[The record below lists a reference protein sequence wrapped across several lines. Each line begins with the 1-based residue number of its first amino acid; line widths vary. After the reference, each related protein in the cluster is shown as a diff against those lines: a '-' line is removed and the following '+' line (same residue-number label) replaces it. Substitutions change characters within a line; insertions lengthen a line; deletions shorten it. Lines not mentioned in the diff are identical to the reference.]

1 MYEDQTY
8 ENILDRSLA
17 RVASDVDK
25 REGSVIMNAIAPVSA
40 EHADV
45 YIQLGNIVNN
55 GYADTAVREFL
66 ILRCKERGIIP
77 YEATKATLKGK
88 FNMEIPIGSRFNL
101 NELNYV
107 ATAFIESADGYFY
120 YQMECETEG
129 TNGNKFFGEVSSI
142 EYIDKDL
149 TGELTEL
156 LIPAEDEEDTEAL
169 RTRYLNSF
177 DSNPFGGN
185 KQDYV
190 EKTDALD
197 GVGGTV
203 VIPVWNGGGTVKLI
217 IINSDFGVASS
228 TLVKAVQEAIDPDP
242 QGTGSGIA
250 PIGHTVTV
258 VSAVGKT
265 VSIKSRIS
273 FIQNF
278 YPDDAIKKASGESEL
293 VDKVKADE
301 VSAGFVVNSLTD
313 YDYYVYNQ
321 SMTDDNQGVFTQVMT
336 VLNQIVYCQKNGID
350 YASLTQAFNPH
361 IDCHENILGKDMGSN
376 YWYCYG
382 LVMIIFMII
391 IMYGSMVAT
400 SVTQEKS
407 NRTMEVLVTSVDTN
421 LLFFAKVL
429 AGAVAALIQSAVML
443 GTVLISYKINQD
455 KWGGMLNMIL
465 DIPTNVL
472 VVFALFGIGGFLF
485 YTFIYGAMGALV
497 SKTEDINK
505 SAGGV
510 QMVIMIVYFITL
522 ASLTNVDGIMIKVT
536 SFLPVSSYSAMFARV
551 AMGSVN
557 TWEIVVSFIILVASI
572 VVVGII
578 GAKIYRMGTLRYGNP
593 IKLSNAFKS
602 IKEN

>member
-1 MYEDQTY
+1 MKKFGVIFQHELMNYIKNKSYVITTV
-8 ENILDRSLA
+8 IIAL
-17 RVASDVDK
+17 VAGIIMFVPNFIDI
-25 REGSVIMNAIAPVSA
+25 GSV
-40 EHADV
+40 
-45 YIQLGNIVNN
+45 
-55 GYADTAVREFL
+55 
-66 ILRCKERGIIP
+66 
-77 YEATKATLKGK
+77 
-88 FNMEIPIGSRFNL
+88 
-101 NELNYV
+101 
-107 ATAFIESADGYFY
+107 
-120 YQMECETEG
+120 
-129 TNGNKFFGEVSSI
+129 
-142 EYIDKDL
+142 
-149 TGELTEL
+149 TGENKNDVS
-156 LIPAEDEEDTEAL
+156 DE
-169 RTRYLNSF
+169 NSGA
-177 DSNPFGGN
+177 DSDSTILVYDKSGM
-185 KQDYV
+185 V
-190 EKTDALD
+190 TD
-197 GVGGTV
+197 
-203 VIPVWNGGGTVKLI
+203 
-217 IINSDFGVASS
+217 
-228 TLVKAVQEAIDPDP
+228 
-242 QGTGSGIA
+242 
-250 PIGHTVTV
+250 
-258 VSAVGKT
+258 
-265 VSIKSRIS
+265 IS

-278 YPDDAIKKASGESEL
+278 YHDDAIKKASGENEL

-321 SMTDDNQGVFTQVMT
+321 SMTDDNQVVFTQVMT

-455 KWGGMLNMIL
+455 KWGGMLNMVL
-465 DIPTNVL
+465 DIPANVL

-522 ASLTNVDGIMIKVT
+522 ASLTDVDGIMIKVT

>member
-1 MYEDQTY
+1 MKKFGVIFQYELMNYIKNKSYVITTV
-8 ENILDRSLA
+8 IIAL
-17 RVASDVDK
+17 VAGIIMFVPNFIDI
-25 REGSVIMNAIAPVSA
+25 GSV
-40 EHADV
+40 
-45 YIQLGNIVNN
+45 
-55 GYADTAVREFL
+55 
-66 ILRCKERGIIP
+66 
-77 YEATKATLKGK
+77 
-88 FNMEIPIGSRFNL
+88 
-101 NELNYV
+101 
-107 ATAFIESADGYFY
+107 
-120 YQMECETEG
+120 
-129 TNGNKFFGEVSSI
+129 
-142 EYIDKDL
+142 
-149 TGELTEL
+149 TGENKNDVS
-156 LIPAEDEEDTEAL
+156 DE
-169 RTRYLNSF
+169 NSGA
-177 DSNPFGGN
+177 DSDSTILVYDKSGM
-185 KQDYV
+185 V
-190 EKTDALD
+190 TD
-197 GVGGTV
+197 
-203 VIPVWNGGGTVKLI
+203 
-217 IINSDFGVASS
+217 
-228 TLVKAVQEAIDPDP
+228 
-242 QGTGSGIA
+242 
-250 PIGHTVTV
+250 
-258 VSAVGKT
+258 
-265 VSIKSRIS
+265 IS

-278 YPDDAIKKASGESEL
+278 YPDDAIKKASGENEL

-321 SMTDDNQGVFTQVMT
+321 SMTDDNQLVFTQVMT
-336 VLNQIVYCQKNGID
+336 VLNQMVYCQKNGID
-350 YASLTQAFNPH
+350 YASLTQAFNPQ

-465 DIPTNVL
+465 DIPADVL

-522 ASLTNVDGIMIKVT
+522 ASLTDVDGIMIKVT

>member
-1 MYEDQTY
+1 MKKFGVIFQYELMNYIKNKSYVITTV
-8 ENILDRSLA
+8 IIAL
-17 RVASDVDK
+17 VAGIIMFVPNFIDI
-25 REGSVIMNAIAPVSA
+25 GSV
-40 EHADV
+40 
-45 YIQLGNIVNN
+45 
-55 GYADTAVREFL
+55 
-66 ILRCKERGIIP
+66 
-77 YEATKATLKGK
+77 
-88 FNMEIPIGSRFNL
+88 
-101 NELNYV
+101 
-107 ATAFIESADGYFY
+107 
-120 YQMECETEG
+120 
-129 TNGNKFFGEVSSI
+129 
-142 EYIDKDL
+142 
-149 TGELTEL
+149 TGENKNDVS
-156 LIPAEDEEDTEAL
+156 DE
-169 RTRYLNSF
+169 NSGA
-177 DSNPFGGN
+177 DSDSTILVYDKSGM
-185 KQDYV
+185 V
-190 EKTDALD
+190 TD
-197 GVGGTV
+197 
-203 VIPVWNGGGTVKLI
+203 
-217 IINSDFGVASS
+217 
-228 TLVKAVQEAIDPDP
+228 
-242 QGTGSGIA
+242 
-250 PIGHTVTV
+250 
-258 VSAVGKT
+258 
-265 VSIKSRIS
+265 IS

-278 YPDDAIKKASGESEL
+278 YHDDAIKKASGENEL

-313 YDYYVYNQ
+313 CDYYVYNQ
-321 SMTDDNQGVFTQVMT
+321 SMTDDNQVVFTQVMT
-336 VLNQIVYCQKNGID
+336 VLNQMVYCQKNGID
-350 YASLTQAFNPH
+350 YASLTQAFNPQ

-455 KWGGMLNMIL
+455 KWGGMLNMVL
-465 DIPTNVL
+465 DIPANVL

-522 ASLTNVDGIMIKVT
+522 ASLTDVDGIMIKVT

>member
-1 MYEDQTY
+1 MKKFGVIFQYELMNYIKNKSYVITTV
-8 ENILDRSLA
+8 IIAL
-17 RVASDVDK
+17 VAGIIMFVPNFIDI
-25 REGSVIMNAIAPVSA
+25 GSV
-40 EHADV
+40 
-45 YIQLGNIVNN
+45 
-55 GYADTAVREFL
+55 
-66 ILRCKERGIIP
+66 
-77 YEATKATLKGK
+77 
-88 FNMEIPIGSRFNL
+88 
-101 NELNYV
+101 
-107 ATAFIESADGYFY
+107 
-120 YQMECETEG
+120 
-129 TNGNKFFGEVSSI
+129 
-142 EYIDKDL
+142 
-149 TGELTEL
+149 TGENKNDVS
-156 LIPAEDEEDTEAL
+156 DE
-169 RTRYLNSF
+169 NSGA
-177 DSNPFGGN
+177 DSDSTILVYDKSGM
-185 KQDYV
+185 V
-190 EKTDALD
+190 TD
-197 GVGGTV
+197 
-203 VIPVWNGGGTVKLI
+203 
-217 IINSDFGVASS
+217 
-228 TLVKAVQEAIDPDP
+228 
-242 QGTGSGIA
+242 
-250 PIGHTVTV
+250 
-258 VSAVGKT
+258 
-265 VSIKSRIS
+265 IS

-278 YPDDAIKKASGESEL
+278 YSDDAIKKASGENEL

-321 SMTDDNQGVFTQVMT
+321 SMTDDNQVVFTQVMT
-336 VLNQIVYCQKNGID
+336 VLNQMVYCQKNGID
-350 YASLTQAFNPH
+350 YASLTQAFNPQ

-455 KWGGMLNMIL
+455 KWGGMLNMVL
-465 DIPTNVL
+465 DIPANVL

-522 ASLTNVDGIMIKVT
+522 ASLTDVDGIMIKVT

>member
-1 MYEDQTY
+1 MKKFGVIFQYELMNYIKNKSYVITTV
-8 ENILDRSLA
+8 IIAL
-17 RVASDVDK
+17 VAGIIMFVPNFIDI
-25 REGSVIMNAIAPVSA
+25 GSV
-40 EHADV
+40 
-45 YIQLGNIVNN
+45 
-55 GYADTAVREFL
+55 
-66 ILRCKERGIIP
+66 
-77 YEATKATLKGK
+77 
-88 FNMEIPIGSRFNL
+88 
-101 NELNYV
+101 
-107 ATAFIESADGYFY
+107 
-120 YQMECETEG
+120 
-129 TNGNKFFGEVSSI
+129 
-142 EYIDKDL
+142 
-149 TGELTEL
+149 TGENKNDVS
-156 LIPAEDEEDTEAL
+156 DE
-169 RTRYLNSF
+169 NSGA
-177 DSNPFGGN
+177 DSDSTILVYDKSGM
-185 KQDYV
+185 V
-190 EKTDALD
+190 TD
-197 GVGGTV
+197 
-203 VIPVWNGGGTVKLI
+203 
-217 IINSDFGVASS
+217 
-228 TLVKAVQEAIDPDP
+228 
-242 QGTGSGIA
+242 
-250 PIGHTVTV
+250 
-258 VSAVGKT
+258 
-265 VSIKSRIS
+265 IS

-278 YPDDAIKKASGESEL
+278 YPDDAIKKASGENEL
-293 VDKVKADE
+293 IDKVKADE

-321 SMTDDNQGVFTQVMT
+321 SMTDDNQLVFTQVMT
-336 VLNQIVYCQKNGID
+336 VLNQMVYCQKNGID
-350 YASLTQAFNPH
+350 YASLTQAFNPQ

-455 KWGGMLNMIL
+455 KWGGMLNMVL
-465 DIPTNVL
+465 DIPANVL

-522 ASLTNVDGIMIKVT
+522 ASLTDVDGIMIKVT

>member
-1 MYEDQTY
+1 MKKFGVIFQYELMNYIKNKSYVITTV
-8 ENILDRSLA
+8 IIAL
-17 RVASDVDK
+17 VAGIIMFVPNFIDI
-25 REGSVIMNAIAPVSA
+25 GSV
-40 EHADV
+40 
-45 YIQLGNIVNN
+45 
-55 GYADTAVREFL
+55 
-66 ILRCKERGIIP
+66 
-77 YEATKATLKGK
+77 
-88 FNMEIPIGSRFNL
+88 
-101 NELNYV
+101 
-107 ATAFIESADGYFY
+107 
-120 YQMECETEG
+120 
-129 TNGNKFFGEVSSI
+129 
-142 EYIDKDL
+142 
-149 TGELTEL
+149 TGENKNDVS
-156 LIPAEDEEDTEAL
+156 DE
-169 RTRYLNSF
+169 NSGA
-177 DSNPFGGN
+177 DSDSTILVYDKSGM
-185 KQDYV
+185 V
-190 EKTDALD
+190 TD
-197 GVGGTV
+197 
-203 VIPVWNGGGTVKLI
+203 
-217 IINSDFGVASS
+217 
-228 TLVKAVQEAIDPDP
+228 
-242 QGTGSGIA
+242 
-250 PIGHTVTV
+250 
-258 VSAVGKT
+258 
-265 VSIKSRIS
+265 IS

-278 YPDDAIKKASGESEL
+278 YPDDAIKKASGENEL
-293 VDKVKADE
+293 IDKVKADE

-321 SMTDDNQGVFTQVMT
+321 SMTDDNQLVFTQVMT
-336 VLNQIVYCQKNGID
+336 VLNQMVYCQKNGID
-350 YASLTQAFNPH
+350 YASLTQAFNPQ

-455 KWGGMLNMIL
+455 KWGGMLNMVL
-465 DIPTNVL
+465 DIPANVL

-522 ASLTNVDGIMIKVT
+522 ASLTDVDGIMIKIT

>member
-1 MYEDQTY
+1 MKKFGVIFQYELMNYIKNKSYVITTV
-8 ENILDRSLA
+8 IIA
-17 RVASDVDK
+17 IVAGIIMFVPNFIDI
-25 REGSVIMNAIAPVSA
+25 GSV
-40 EHADV
+40 
-45 YIQLGNIVNN
+45 
-55 GYADTAVREFL
+55 
-66 ILRCKERGIIP
+66 
-77 YEATKATLKGK
+77 
-88 FNMEIPIGSRFNL
+88 
-101 NELNYV
+101 
-107 ATAFIESADGYFY
+107 
-120 YQMECETEG
+120 
-129 TNGNKFFGEVSSI
+129 
-142 EYIDKDL
+142 
-149 TGELTEL
+149 TGENKNDVS
-156 LIPAEDEEDTEAL
+156 DE
-169 RTRYLNSF
+169 NSGA
-177 DSNPFGGN
+177 DSDSTILVYDKSGM
-185 KQDYV
+185 V
-190 EKTDALD
+190 TD
-197 GVGGTV
+197 
-203 VIPVWNGGGTVKLI
+203 
-217 IINSDFGVASS
+217 
-228 TLVKAVQEAIDPDP
+228 
-242 QGTGSGIA
+242 
-250 PIGHTVTV
+250 
-258 VSAVGKT
+258 
-265 VSIKSRIS
+265 IS

-278 YPDDAIKKASGESEL
+278 YHDDAIKKASGENEL

-321 SMTDDNQGVFTQVMT
+321 SMTDDNQVVFTQVMT
-336 VLNQIVYCQKNGID
+336 VLNQMVYCQKNGID
-350 YASLTQAFNPH
+350 YASLTQAFNPQ

-382 LVMIIFMII
+382 LVMVIFMII

-455 KWGGMLNMIL
+455 KWGGMLNMVL
-465 DIPTNVL
+465 DIPANVL

-522 ASLTNVDGIMIKVT
+522 ASLTDVDGIMIKVT

>member
-1 MYEDQTY
+1 MKKFGVIFQYELMNYIKNKSYVITTV
-8 ENILDRSLA
+8 IIAL
-17 RVASDVDK
+17 VAGIIMFVPNFIDI
-25 REGSVIMNAIAPVSA
+25 GSV
-40 EHADV
+40 
-45 YIQLGNIVNN
+45 
-55 GYADTAVREFL
+55 
-66 ILRCKERGIIP
+66 
-77 YEATKATLKGK
+77 
-88 FNMEIPIGSRFNL
+88 
-101 NELNYV
+101 
-107 ATAFIESADGYFY
+107 
-120 YQMECETEG
+120 
-129 TNGNKFFGEVSSI
+129 
-142 EYIDKDL
+142 
-149 TGELTEL
+149 TGENKNDVS
-156 LIPAEDEEDTEAL
+156 DE
-169 RTRYLNSF
+169 NSGA
-177 DSNPFGGN
+177 DSDSTILVYDKSGM
-185 KQDYV
+185 V
-190 EKTDALD
+190 TD
-197 GVGGTV
+197 
-203 VIPVWNGGGTVKLI
+203 
-217 IINSDFGVASS
+217 
-228 TLVKAVQEAIDPDP
+228 
-242 QGTGSGIA
+242 
-250 PIGHTVTV
+250 
-258 VSAVGKT
+258 
-265 VSIKSRIS
+265 IS

-278 YPDDAIKKASGESEL
+278 YHDDAIKKASGENEL

-321 SMTDDNQGVFTQVMT
+321 SMTDDNQVVFTQVMT
-336 VLNQIVYCQKNGID
+336 VLNQMVYCQKNGID
-350 YASLTQAFNPH
+350 YASLTQAFNPQ

-455 KWGGMLNMIL
+455 KWGGMLNMVL
-465 DIPTNVL
+465 DIPANVL

-522 ASLTNVDGIMIKVT
+522 ASLTDVDGIMVKVT

>member
-1 MYEDQTY
+1 MKKFGVIFQYELMNYIKNKSYVITTV
-8 ENILDRSLA
+8 IIAL
-17 RVASDVDK
+17 VAGIIMFVPNFIDI
-25 REGSVIMNAIAPVSA
+25 GSVTG
-40 EHADV
+40 E
-45 YIQLGNIVNN
+45 
-55 GYADTAVREFL
+55 
-66 ILRCKERGIIP
+66 
-77 YEATKATLKGK
+77 
-88 FNMEIPIGSRFNL
+88 
-101 NELNYV
+101 
-107 ATAFIESADGYFY
+107 
-120 YQMECETEG
+120 
-129 TNGNKFFGEVSSI
+129 NKNEVSDENSGADSDSTI
-142 EYIDKDL
+142 LVYDKS
-149 TGELTEL
+149 GM
-156 LIPAEDEEDTEAL
+156 
-169 RTRYLNSF
+169 
-177 DSNPFGGN
+177 
-185 KQDYV
+185 V
-190 EKTDALD
+190 TD
-197 GVGGTV
+197 
-203 VIPVWNGGGTVKLI
+203 
-217 IINSDFGVASS
+217 
-228 TLVKAVQEAIDPDP
+228 
-242 QGTGSGIA
+242 
-250 PIGHTVTV
+250 
-258 VSAVGKT
+258 
-265 VSIKSRIS
+265 IS

-278 YPDDAIKKASGESEL
+278 YPDDAIKKASGENEL
-293 VDKVKADE
+293 IDKVKADE

-321 SMTDDNQGVFTQVMT
+321 SMTDDNQLVFTQVMT
-336 VLNQIVYCQKNGID
+336 VLNQMVYCQKNGID
-350 YASLTQAFNPH
+350 YASLTQAFNPQ

-455 KWGGMLNMIL
+455 KWGGMLNMVL
-465 DIPTNVL
+465 DIPANVL

-522 ASLTNVDGIMIKVT
+522 ASLTDVDGIMIKVT

>member
-1 MYEDQTY
+1 MKKFGIIFQYELMNYIKNKSYVITTV
-8 ENILDRSLA
+8 IIAL
-17 RVASDVDK
+17 VAGIIMFVPNFIDI
-25 REGSVIMNAIAPVSA
+25 GSV
-40 EHADV
+40 
-45 YIQLGNIVNN
+45 
-55 GYADTAVREFL
+55 
-66 ILRCKERGIIP
+66 
-77 YEATKATLKGK
+77 
-88 FNMEIPIGSRFNL
+88 
-101 NELNYV
+101 
-107 ATAFIESADGYFY
+107 
-120 YQMECETEG
+120 
-129 TNGNKFFGEVSSI
+129 
-142 EYIDKDL
+142 
-149 TGELTEL
+149 TGENKNDVS
-156 LIPAEDEEDTEAL
+156 DE
-169 RTRYLNSF
+169 NSGV
-177 DSNPFGGN
+177 DSDSTILVYDKSGM
-185 KQDYV
+185 V
-190 EKTDALD
+190 TD
-197 GVGGTV
+197 
-203 VIPVWNGGGTVKLI
+203 
-217 IINSDFGVASS
+217 
-228 TLVKAVQEAIDPDP
+228 
-242 QGTGSGIA
+242 
-250 PIGHTVTV
+250 
-258 VSAVGKT
+258 
-265 VSIKSRIS
+265 IS

-278 YPDDAIKKASGESEL
+278 YHDDAIKKASGENEL

-321 SMTDDNQGVFTQVMT
+321 SMTDDNQVVFTQVMT
-336 VLNQIVYCQKNGID
+336 VLNQMVYCQKNGID
-350 YASLTQAFNPH
+350 YASLTQAFNPQ
-361 IDCHENILGKDMGSN
+361 IDCHKNILGKDMGSN

-455 KWGGMLNMIL
+455 KWGGMLNMVL
-465 DIPTNVL
+465 DIPANVL

-522 ASLTNVDGIMIKVT
+522 ASLTDVDGIMIKVT

>member
-1 MYEDQTY
+1 MKKFGVIFQYELMNYIKNKSYVITTV
-8 ENILDRSLA
+8 IIAL
-17 RVASDVDK
+17 VAGIIMFVPNFIDI
-25 REGSVIMNAIAPVSA
+25 GSV
-40 EHADV
+40 
-45 YIQLGNIVNN
+45 
-55 GYADTAVREFL
+55 
-66 ILRCKERGIIP
+66 
-77 YEATKATLKGK
+77 
-88 FNMEIPIGSRFNL
+88 
-101 NELNYV
+101 
-107 ATAFIESADGYFY
+107 
-120 YQMECETEG
+120 
-129 TNGNKFFGEVSSI
+129 
-142 EYIDKDL
+142 
-149 TGELTEL
+149 TGENKNDVS
-156 LIPAEDEEDTEAL
+156 DE
-169 RTRYLNSF
+169 NSGA
-177 DSNPFGGN
+177 DSDSTILVYDKSGM
-185 KQDYV
+185 V
-190 EKTDALD
+190 TD
-197 GVGGTV
+197 
-203 VIPVWNGGGTVKLI
+203 
-217 IINSDFGVASS
+217 
-228 TLVKAVQEAIDPDP
+228 
-242 QGTGSGIA
+242 
-250 PIGHTVTV
+250 
-258 VSAVGKT
+258 
-265 VSIKSRIS
+265 IS

-278 YPDDAIKKASGESEL
+278 YHDDAIKKASGENEL

-321 SMTDDNQGVFTQVMT
+321 SMTDDNQVVFTQVMT
-336 VLNQIVYCQKNGID
+336 VLNQMVYCQKNGID
-350 YASLTQAFNPH
+350 YASLTQAFNPQ

-465 DIPTNVL
+465 DIPANVL

-522 ASLTNVDGIMIKVT
+522 ASLTDVDGIMIKVT

-557 TWEIVVSFIILVASI
+557 TWEIVVSFIILVANI

>member
-1 MYEDQTY
+1 MKKFGVIFQYELMNYIKNKSYVITTV
-8 ENILDRSLA
+8 IIAL
-17 RVASDVDK
+17 VAGIIMFVPNFIDI
-25 REGSVIMNAIAPVSA
+25 GSV
-40 EHADV
+40 
-45 YIQLGNIVNN
+45 
-55 GYADTAVREFL
+55 
-66 ILRCKERGIIP
+66 
-77 YEATKATLKGK
+77 
-88 FNMEIPIGSRFNL
+88 
-101 NELNYV
+101 
-107 ATAFIESADGYFY
+107 
-120 YQMECETEG
+120 
-129 TNGNKFFGEVSSI
+129 
-142 EYIDKDL
+142 
-149 TGELTEL
+149 TGENKNDVS
-156 LIPAEDEEDTEAL
+156 DE
-169 RTRYLNSF
+169 NSGA
-177 DSNPFGGN
+177 DS
-185 KQDYV
+185 D
-190 EKTDALD
+190 
-197 GVGGTV
+197 
-203 VIPVWNGGGTVKLI
+203 
-217 IINSDFGVASS
+217 S
-228 TLVKAVQEAIDPDP
+228 TILVYDK
-242 QGTGSGIA
+242 SGI
-250 PIGHTVTV
+250 VTD
-258 VSAVGKT
+258 
-265 VSIKSRIS
+265 IS

-278 YPDDAIKKASGESEL
+278 YHDDAIKKASGENEL

-321 SMTDDNQGVFTQVMT
+321 SMTDDNQVVFTQVMT
-336 VLNQIVYCQKNGID
+336 VLNQMVYCQKNGID
-350 YASLTQAFNPH
+350 YASLTQAFNPQ

-455 KWGGMLNMIL
+455 KWGGMLNMVL
-465 DIPTNVL
+465 DIPANVL

-522 ASLTNVDGIMIKVT
+522 ASLTDVDGIMIKVT

>member
-1 MYEDQTY
+1 MFVPNFID
-8 ENILDRSLA
+8 I
-17 RVASDVDK
+17 
-25 REGSVIMNAIAPVSA
+25 GSV
-40 EHADV
+40 
-45 YIQLGNIVNN
+45 
-55 GYADTAVREFL
+55 
-66 ILRCKERGIIP
+66 
-77 YEATKATLKGK
+77 
-88 FNMEIPIGSRFNL
+88 
-101 NELNYV
+101 
-107 ATAFIESADGYFY
+107 
-120 YQMECETEG
+120 
-129 TNGNKFFGEVSSI
+129 
-142 EYIDKDL
+142 
-149 TGELTEL
+149 TGENKNDVS
-156 LIPAEDEEDTEAL
+156 DE
-169 RTRYLNSF
+169 NSGA
-177 DSNPFGGN
+177 DSDSTILVYDKSGM
-185 KQDYV
+185 V
-190 EKTDALD
+190 TD
-197 GVGGTV
+197 
-203 VIPVWNGGGTVKLI
+203 
-217 IINSDFGVASS
+217 
-228 TLVKAVQEAIDPDP
+228 
-242 QGTGSGIA
+242 
-250 PIGHTVTV
+250 
-258 VSAVGKT
+258 
-265 VSIKSRIS
+265 IS

-278 YPDDAIKKASGESEL
+278 YPDDAIKKASGENAL

-321 SMTDDNQGVFTQVMT
+321 SMTDDNQVVFTQVMT
-336 VLNQIVYCQKNGID
+336 VLNQMVYCQKNGID
-350 YASLTQAFNPH
+350 YASLTQAFNPQ

-465 DIPTNVL
+465 DIPANVL

-522 ASLTNVDGIMIKVT
+522 ASLTDVDGIMIKVT

>member
-1 MYEDQTY
+1 MKKFGVIFQYELMNYIKNKSYVITTV
-8 ENILDRSLA
+8 IIAL
-17 RVASDVDK
+17 VAGIIMFVPNFIDI
-25 REGSVIMNAIAPVSA
+25 GSV
-40 EHADV
+40 
-45 YIQLGNIVNN
+45 
-55 GYADTAVREFL
+55 
-66 ILRCKERGIIP
+66 
-77 YEATKATLKGK
+77 
-88 FNMEIPIGSRFNL
+88 
-101 NELNYV
+101 
-107 ATAFIESADGYFY
+107 
-120 YQMECETEG
+120 
-129 TNGNKFFGEVSSI
+129 
-142 EYIDKDL
+142 
-149 TGELTEL
+149 TGENKNDVS
-156 LIPAEDEEDTEAL
+156 DE
-169 RTRYLNSF
+169 NSGA
-177 DSNPFGGN
+177 DSDSTILVYDKSGM
-185 KQDYV
+185 V
-190 EKTDALD
+190 TD
-197 GVGGTV
+197 
-203 VIPVWNGGGTVKLI
+203 
-217 IINSDFGVASS
+217 
-228 TLVKAVQEAIDPDP
+228 
-242 QGTGSGIA
+242 
-250 PIGHTVTV
+250 
-258 VSAVGKT
+258 
-265 VSIKSRIS
+265 IS

-278 YPDDAIKKASGESEL
+278 YHDDAIKKASGENEL

-321 SMTDDNQGVFTQVMT
+321 SMTDDNQVVFTQVMT
-336 VLNQIVYCQKNGID
+336 VLNQMVYCQKNGID
-350 YASLTQAFNPH
+350 YASLTQAFNPQ

-455 KWGGMLNMIL
+455 KWGGMLNMVL
-465 DIPTNVL
+465 DIPANVL

-522 ASLTNVDGIMIKVT
+522 ASLTDVDGIMIKVT

-602 IKEN
+602 IKQN

>member
-1 MYEDQTY
+1 MKKFGVIFQYELMNYIKNKSYVITTV
-8 ENILDRSLA
+8 IIAL
-17 RVASDVDK
+17 VAGIIMFVPNFIDI
-25 REGSVIMNAIAPVSA
+25 GSV
-40 EHADV
+40 
-45 YIQLGNIVNN
+45 
-55 GYADTAVREFL
+55 
-66 ILRCKERGIIP
+66 
-77 YEATKATLKGK
+77 
-88 FNMEIPIGSRFNL
+88 
-101 NELNYV
+101 
-107 ATAFIESADGYFY
+107 
-120 YQMECETEG
+120 
-129 TNGNKFFGEVSSI
+129 
-142 EYIDKDL
+142 
-149 TGELTEL
+149 TGENKNNVS
-156 LIPAEDEEDTEAL
+156 DE
-169 RTRYLNSF
+169 NSGA
-177 DSNPFGGN
+177 DSDSTILVYDKSGM
-185 KQDYV
+185 V
-190 EKTDALD
+190 TD
-197 GVGGTV
+197 
-203 VIPVWNGGGTVKLI
+203 
-217 IINSDFGVASS
+217 
-228 TLVKAVQEAIDPDP
+228 
-242 QGTGSGIA
+242 
-250 PIGHTVTV
+250 
-258 VSAVGKT
+258 
-265 VSIKSRIS
+265 IS

-278 YPDDAIKKASGESEL
+278 YPDDAIKKASGENEL

-321 SMTDDNQGVFTQVMT
+321 SMTDDNQVVFTQVMT
-336 VLNQIVYCQKNGID
+336 VLNQMVYCQKNGID
-350 YASLTQAFNPH
+350 YASLTQAFNPQ

-455 KWGGMLNMIL
+455 KWGGMLNMVL
-465 DIPTNVL
+465 DIPANVL

>member
-1 MYEDQTY
+1 MKKFGVIFQYELMNYIKNKSYVITTV
-8 ENILDRSLA
+8 IIAL
-17 RVASDVDK
+17 VAGIIMFVPNFIDI
-25 REGSVIMNAIAPVSA
+25 GSV
-40 EHADV
+40 
-45 YIQLGNIVNN
+45 
-55 GYADTAVREFL
+55 
-66 ILRCKERGIIP
+66 
-77 YEATKATLKGK
+77 
-88 FNMEIPIGSRFNL
+88 
-101 NELNYV
+101 
-107 ATAFIESADGYFY
+107 
-120 YQMECETEG
+120 
-129 TNGNKFFGEVSSI
+129 
-142 EYIDKDL
+142 
-149 TGELTEL
+149 TGENKNDVS
-156 LIPAEDEEDTEAL
+156 DE
-169 RTRYLNSF
+169 NSGA
-177 DSNPFGGN
+177 DSDSTILVYDKSGM
-185 KQDYV
+185 V
-190 EKTDALD
+190 TD
-197 GVGGTV
+197 
-203 VIPVWNGGGTVKLI
+203 
-217 IINSDFGVASS
+217 
-228 TLVKAVQEAIDPDP
+228 
-242 QGTGSGIA
+242 
-250 PIGHTVTV
+250 
-258 VSAVGKT
+258 
-265 VSIKSRIS
+265 IS

-278 YPDDAIKKASGESEL
+278 YHDDAIKKASGENEL

-321 SMTDDNQGVFTQVMT
+321 SMTDDNQVVFTQVMT
-336 VLNQIVYCQKNGID
+336 VLNQMVYCQKNGID
-350 YASLTQAFNPH
+350 YASLTQAFNPQ

-455 KWGGMLNMIL
+455 KWGGMLNMVL
-465 DIPTNVL
+465 DIPAKVL

-522 ASLTNVDGIMIKVT
+522 ASLTDVDGIMIKVT

>member
-1 MYEDQTY
+1 MKKFGVIFQYELMNYIKNKSYVITTV
-8 ENILDRSLA
+8 IIAL
-17 RVASDVDK
+17 VAGIIMFVPNFIDI
-25 REGSVIMNAIAPVSA
+25 GSV
-40 EHADV
+40 
-45 YIQLGNIVNN
+45 
-55 GYADTAVREFL
+55 
-66 ILRCKERGIIP
+66 
-77 YEATKATLKGK
+77 
-88 FNMEIPIGSRFNL
+88 
-101 NELNYV
+101 
-107 ATAFIESADGYFY
+107 
-120 YQMECETEG
+120 
-129 TNGNKFFGEVSSI
+129 
-142 EYIDKDL
+142 
-149 TGELTEL
+149 TGENKNDVS
-156 LIPAEDEEDTEAL
+156 DE
-169 RTRYLNSF
+169 NSGA
-177 DSNPFGGN
+177 DSDSTILVYDKSGM
-185 KQDYV
+185 V
-190 EKTDALD
+190 TD
-197 GVGGTV
+197 
-203 VIPVWNGGGTVKLI
+203 
-217 IINSDFGVASS
+217 
-228 TLVKAVQEAIDPDP
+228 
-242 QGTGSGIA
+242 
-250 PIGHTVTV
+250 
-258 VSAVGKT
+258 
-265 VSIKSRIS
+265 IS

-278 YPDDAIKKASGESEL
+278 YPDDAIKKASGENEL

-321 SMTDDNQGVFTQVMT
+321 SMTDDNQVVFTQVMT
-336 VLNQIVYCQKNGID
+336 VLNQMVYCQKNGID
-350 YASLTQAFNPH
+350 YASLTQAFNPQ

-455 KWGGMLNMIL
+455 KWGGMLNMVL
-465 DIPTNVL
+465 DIPANVL

-522 ASLTNVDGIMIKVT
+522 ASLTDVDGIMIKVT

-593 IKLSNAFKS
+593 IKLSNAFKL

>member
-1 MYEDQTY
+1 MKKFGVIFQYELMNYIKNKSYVITTV
-8 ENILDRSLA
+8 IIAL
-17 RVASDVDK
+17 VAGIIMFVPNFIDI
-25 REGSVIMNAIAPVSA
+25 GSV
-40 EHADV
+40 
-45 YIQLGNIVNN
+45 
-55 GYADTAVREFL
+55 
-66 ILRCKERGIIP
+66 
-77 YEATKATLKGK
+77 
-88 FNMEIPIGSRFNL
+88 
-101 NELNYV
+101 
-107 ATAFIESADGYFY
+107 
-120 YQMECETEG
+120 
-129 TNGNKFFGEVSSI
+129 
-142 EYIDKDL
+142 
-149 TGELTEL
+149 TGENKNDVS
-156 LIPAEDEEDTEAL
+156 DE
-169 RTRYLNSF
+169 NSGA
-177 DSNPFGGN
+177 DSDSTILVYDKSGM
-185 KQDYV
+185 V
-190 EKTDALD
+190 TD
-197 GVGGTV
+197 
-203 VIPVWNGGGTVKLI
+203 
-217 IINSDFGVASS
+217 
-228 TLVKAVQEAIDPDP
+228 
-242 QGTGSGIA
+242 
-250 PIGHTVTV
+250 
-258 VSAVGKT
+258 
-265 VSIKSRIS
+265 IS

-278 YPDDAIKKASGESEL
+278 YHDDAIKKASGENEL

-321 SMTDDNQGVFTQVMT
+321 SMTDDNQVVFTQVMT
-336 VLNQIVYCQKNGID
+336 VLNQMVYCQKNGID
-350 YASLTQAFNPH
+350 YASLTQAFNPQ

-382 LVMIIFMII
+382 LVMVIFMII

-407 NRTMEVLVTSVDTN
+407 SRTMEVLVTSVDTN

-455 KWGGMLNMIL
+455 KWGGMLNMVL
-465 DIPTNVL
+465 DIPANVL

-522 ASLTNVDGIMIKVT
+522 ASLTDVDGIMIKVT

>member
-1 MYEDQTY
+1 MKKFGVIFQYELMNYIKNKSYVITTV
-8 ENILDRSLA
+8 IIAL
-17 RVASDVDK
+17 VAGIIMFVPNFIDI
-25 REGSVIMNAIAPVSA
+25 GSV
-40 EHADV
+40 
-45 YIQLGNIVNN
+45 
-55 GYADTAVREFL
+55 
-66 ILRCKERGIIP
+66 
-77 YEATKATLKGK
+77 
-88 FNMEIPIGSRFNL
+88 
-101 NELNYV
+101 
-107 ATAFIESADGYFY
+107 
-120 YQMECETEG
+120 
-129 TNGNKFFGEVSSI
+129 
-142 EYIDKDL
+142 
-149 TGELTEL
+149 TGENKNDVS
-156 LIPAEDEEDTEAL
+156 DE
-169 RTRYLNSF
+169 NSGA
-177 DSNPFGGN
+177 DSDSTILVYDKSGM
-185 KQDYV
+185 V
-190 EKTDALD
+190 TD
-197 GVGGTV
+197 
-203 VIPVWNGGGTVKLI
+203 
-217 IINSDFGVASS
+217 
-228 TLVKAVQEAIDPDP
+228 
-242 QGTGSGIA
+242 
-250 PIGHTVTV
+250 
-258 VSAVGKT
+258 
-265 VSIKSRIS
+265 IS

-278 YPDDAIKKASGESEL
+278 YHDDAIKKASGENEL

-321 SMTDDNQGVFTQVMT
+321 SMTDDNQVVFTQVMT
-336 VLNQIVYCQKNGID
+336 VLNQMVYCQKNGID
-350 YASLTQAFNPH
+350 YASLTQAFNPQ

-455 KWGGMLNMIL
+455 KWGGMLNMVL
-465 DIPTNVL
+465 DIPANVL

-522 ASLTNVDGIMIKVT
+522 ASLTDVDGIMIKVT

-557 TWEIVVSFIILVASI
+557 TWEIVVSFIILVAGI

>member
-1 MYEDQTY
+1 MKKFGVIFQYELMNYIKNKSYVITTV
-8 ENILDRSLA
+8 IIAL
-17 RVASDVDK
+17 VAGIIMFVPNFIDI
-25 REGSVIMNAIAPVSA
+25 GSV
-40 EHADV
+40 
-45 YIQLGNIVNN
+45 
-55 GYADTAVREFL
+55 
-66 ILRCKERGIIP
+66 
-77 YEATKATLKGK
+77 
-88 FNMEIPIGSRFNL
+88 
-101 NELNYV
+101 
-107 ATAFIESADGYFY
+107 
-120 YQMECETEG
+120 
-129 TNGNKFFGEVSSI
+129 
-142 EYIDKDL
+142 
-149 TGELTEL
+149 TGENKNDVS
-156 LIPAEDEEDTEAL
+156 DEKSGA
-169 RTRYLNSF
+169 
-177 DSNPFGGN
+177 DSDSTILVYDKSGM
-185 KQDYV
+185 V
-190 EKTDALD
+190 TD
-197 GVGGTV
+197 
-203 VIPVWNGGGTVKLI
+203 
-217 IINSDFGVASS
+217 
-228 TLVKAVQEAIDPDP
+228 
-242 QGTGSGIA
+242 
-250 PIGHTVTV
+250 
-258 VSAVGKT
+258 
-265 VSIKSRIS
+265 IS

-278 YPDDAIKKASGESEL
+278 YPDDAIKKASGENEL

-321 SMTDDNQGVFTQVMT
+321 SMTDDNQVVFTQVMT
-336 VLNQIVYCQKNGID
+336 VLNQMVYCQKNGID
-350 YASLTQAFNPH
+350 YASLTQAFNPQ

-455 KWGGMLNMIL
+455 KWGGMLNMVL
-465 DIPTNVL
+465 DIPAKVL

-522 ASLTNVDGIMIKVT
+522 ASLTDVDGIMIKVT

>member
-1 MYEDQTY
+1 MKKFGVIFQYELMNYIKNKSYVITTV
-8 ENILDRSLA
+8 IIAL
-17 RVASDVDK
+17 VAGIIMFVPNFIDI
-25 REGSVIMNAIAPVSA
+25 GSV
-40 EHADV
+40 
-45 YIQLGNIVNN
+45 
-55 GYADTAVREFL
+55 
-66 ILRCKERGIIP
+66 
-77 YEATKATLKGK
+77 
-88 FNMEIPIGSRFNL
+88 
-101 NELNYV
+101 
-107 ATAFIESADGYFY
+107 
-120 YQMECETEG
+120 
-129 TNGNKFFGEVSSI
+129 
-142 EYIDKDL
+142 
-149 TGELTEL
+149 TGENKNDVS
-156 LIPAEDEEDTEAL
+156 DE
-169 RTRYLNSF
+169 NSGA
-177 DSNPFGGN
+177 DSDSTILVYDKSGM
-185 KQDYV
+185 V
-190 EKTDALD
+190 TD
-197 GVGGTV
+197 
-203 VIPVWNGGGTVKLI
+203 
-217 IINSDFGVASS
+217 
-228 TLVKAVQEAIDPDP
+228 
-242 QGTGSGIA
+242 
-250 PIGHTVTV
+250 
-258 VSAVGKT
+258 
-265 VSIKSRIS
+265 IS

-278 YPDDAIKKASGESEL
+278 YHDDAIKKASGENEL

-321 SMTDDNQGVFTQVMT
+321 SMTDDNQVVFTQVMT
-336 VLNQIVYCQKNGID
+336 VLNQMVYCQKNGID
-350 YASLTQAFNPH
+350 YASLTQAFNPQ

-407 NRTMEVLVTSVDTN
+407 TRTMEVLVTSVDTN

-455 KWGGMLNMIL
+455 KWGGMLNMVL
-465 DIPTNVL
+465 DIPANVL

-522 ASLTNVDGIMIKVT
+522 ASLTDVDGIMIKVT

>member
-1 MYEDQTY
+1 MKKFGVIFQYELMNYIKNKSYVITTV
-8 ENILDRSLA
+8 IIAL
-17 RVASDVDK
+17 VAGIIMFVPNFIDI
-25 REGSVIMNAIAPVSA
+25 GSV
-40 EHADV
+40 
-45 YIQLGNIVNN
+45 
-55 GYADTAVREFL
+55 
-66 ILRCKERGIIP
+66 
-77 YEATKATLKGK
+77 
-88 FNMEIPIGSRFNL
+88 
-101 NELNYV
+101 
-107 ATAFIESADGYFY
+107 
-120 YQMECETEG
+120 
-129 TNGNKFFGEVSSI
+129 
-142 EYIDKDL
+142 
-149 TGELTEL
+149 TGENKNDVS
-156 LIPAEDEEDTEAL
+156 DE
-169 RTRYLNSF
+169 NSGA
-177 DSNPFGGN
+177 DSDSTILVYDKSGM
-185 KQDYV
+185 V
-190 EKTDALD
+190 TD
-197 GVGGTV
+197 
-203 VIPVWNGGGTVKLI
+203 
-217 IINSDFGVASS
+217 
-228 TLVKAVQEAIDPDP
+228 
-242 QGTGSGIA
+242 
-250 PIGHTVTV
+250 
-258 VSAVGKT
+258 
-265 VSIKSRIS
+265 IS

-278 YPDDAIKKASGESEL
+278 YHDDAIKKASGENEL

-321 SMTDDNQGVFTQVMT
+321 SMTDDNQVVFTQVMT
-336 VLNQIVYCQKNGID
+336 VLNQMVYCQKNGID
-350 YASLTQAFNPH
+350 YASLTQAFNPQ

-382 LVMIIFMII
+382 LAMIIFMII

-455 KWGGMLNMIL
+455 KWGGMLNMVL
-465 DIPTNVL
+465 DIPANVL

>member
-1 MYEDQTY
+1 MKKFGVIFQYELMNYIKNKSYVITTV
-8 ENILDRSLA
+8 IIAL
-17 RVASDVDK
+17 VAGIIMFVPNFIDI
-25 REGSVIMNAIAPVSA
+25 GSV
-40 EHADV
+40 
-45 YIQLGNIVNN
+45 
-55 GYADTAVREFL
+55 
-66 ILRCKERGIIP
+66 
-77 YEATKATLKGK
+77 
-88 FNMEIPIGSRFNL
+88 
-101 NELNYV
+101 
-107 ATAFIESADGYFY
+107 
-120 YQMECETEG
+120 
-129 TNGNKFFGEVSSI
+129 
-142 EYIDKDL
+142 
-149 TGELTEL
+149 TGENKNDVS
-156 LIPAEDEEDTEAL
+156 DE
-169 RTRYLNSF
+169 NSGA
-177 DSNPFGGN
+177 DSDSTILVYDKSGM
-185 KQDYV
+185 V
-190 EKTDALD
+190 TD
-197 GVGGTV
+197 
-203 VIPVWNGGGTVKLI
+203 
-217 IINSDFGVASS
+217 
-228 TLVKAVQEAIDPDP
+228 
-242 QGTGSGIA
+242 
-250 PIGHTVTV
+250 
-258 VSAVGKT
+258 
-265 VSIKSRIS
+265 IS

-278 YPDDAIKKASGESEL
+278 YHDDAIKKASGENEL

-321 SMTDDNQGVFTQVMT
+321 SMTDDNQVVFTQVMT
-336 VLNQIVYCQKNGID
+336 VLNQMVYCQKNGID
-350 YASLTQAFNPH
+350 YASLTQAFNPQ

-407 NRTMEVLVTSVDTN
+407 NRTMEVLVTSVDAN

-455 KWGGMLNMIL
+455 KWGGMLNMVL
-465 DIPTNVL
+465 DIPANVL

-522 ASLTNVDGIMIKVT
+522 ASLTDVDGIMIKVT

>member
-1 MYEDQTY
+1 MKKFGVIFQYELMNYIKNKSYVITTV
-8 ENILDRSLA
+8 IIAL
-17 RVASDVDK
+17 VAGIIMFVPNFIDI
-25 REGSVIMNAIAPVSA
+25 GSV
-40 EHADV
+40 
-45 YIQLGNIVNN
+45 
-55 GYADTAVREFL
+55 
-66 ILRCKERGIIP
+66 
-77 YEATKATLKGK
+77 
-88 FNMEIPIGSRFNL
+88 
-101 NELNYV
+101 
-107 ATAFIESADGYFY
+107 
-120 YQMECETEG
+120 
-129 TNGNKFFGEVSSI
+129 
-142 EYIDKDL
+142 
-149 TGELTEL
+149 TGENKNDVS
-156 LIPAEDEEDTEAL
+156 DE
-169 RTRYLNSF
+169 NSGA
-177 DSNPFGGN
+177 DSDSTILVYDKSGM
-185 KQDYV
+185 V
-190 EKTDALD
+190 TD
-197 GVGGTV
+197 
-203 VIPVWNGGGTVKLI
+203 
-217 IINSDFGVASS
+217 
-228 TLVKAVQEAIDPDP
+228 
-242 QGTGSGIA
+242 
-250 PIGHTVTV
+250 
-258 VSAVGKT
+258 
-265 VSIKSRIS
+265 IS

-278 YPDDAIKKASGESEL
+278 YHDDAIKKASGENEL

-321 SMTDDNQGVFTQVMT
+321 SMTDDNQVVFTQVMT
-336 VLNQIVYCQKNGID
+336 VLNQMVYCQKNGID
-350 YASLTQAFNPH
+350 YASLTQAFNPQ

-455 KWGGMLNMIL
+455 KWGGMLNMVL
-465 DIPTNVL
+465 DIPANVL

-522 ASLTNVDGIMIKVT
+522 ASLTDVDGIMIKVT

-557 TWEIVVSFIILVASI
+557 TWEIVVSFIILVGSI

>member
-1 MYEDQTY
+1 MKKFGVIFQYELMNYIKNKSYVITTV
-8 ENILDRSLA
+8 IIAL
-17 RVASDVDK
+17 VAGIIMFVPNFIDI
-25 REGSVIMNAIAPVSA
+25 GSV
-40 EHADV
+40 
-45 YIQLGNIVNN
+45 
-55 GYADTAVREFL
+55 
-66 ILRCKERGIIP
+66 
-77 YEATKATLKGK
+77 
-88 FNMEIPIGSRFNL
+88 
-101 NELNYV
+101 
-107 ATAFIESADGYFY
+107 
-120 YQMECETEG
+120 
-129 TNGNKFFGEVSSI
+129 
-142 EYIDKDL
+142 
-149 TGELTEL
+149 TGENKNDVS
-156 LIPAEDEEDTEAL
+156 DE
-169 RTRYLNSF
+169 NSGA
-177 DSNPFGGN
+177 DS
-185 KQDYV
+185 D
-190 EKTDALD
+190 
-197 GVGGTV
+197 
-203 VIPVWNGGGTVKLI
+203 
-217 IINSDFGVASS
+217 S
-228 TLVKAVQEAIDPDP
+228 TILVYDK
-242 QGTGSGIA
+242 SGM
-250 PIGHTVTV
+250 VND
-258 VSAVGKT
+258 
-265 VSIKSRIS
+265 IS

-278 YPDDAIKKASGESEL
+278 YHDDAIKKASGENEL

-321 SMTDDNQGVFTQVMT
+321 SMTDDNQVVFTQVMT
-336 VLNQIVYCQKNGID
+336 VLNQMVYCQKNGID
-350 YASLTQAFNPH
+350 YASLTQAFNPQ

-455 KWGGMLNMIL
+455 KWGGMLNMVL
-465 DIPTNVL
+465 DIPANVL

>member
-1 MYEDQTY
+1 MKKFGVIFQYELMNYIKNKSYVITTV
-8 ENILDRSLA
+8 IIAL
-17 RVASDVDK
+17 VAGIIMFVPNFIDI
-25 REGSVIMNAIAPVSA
+25 GSV
-40 EHADV
+40 
-45 YIQLGNIVNN
+45 
-55 GYADTAVREFL
+55 
-66 ILRCKERGIIP
+66 
-77 YEATKATLKGK
+77 
-88 FNMEIPIGSRFNL
+88 
-101 NELNYV
+101 
-107 ATAFIESADGYFY
+107 
-120 YQMECETEG
+120 
-129 TNGNKFFGEVSSI
+129 
-142 EYIDKDL
+142 
-149 TGELTEL
+149 TGENKNDVS
-156 LIPAEDEEDTEAL
+156 DE
-169 RTRYLNSF
+169 NSGA
-177 DSNPFGGN
+177 DSDSIILVYDKSGM
-185 KQDYV
+185 V
-190 EKTDALD
+190 TD
-197 GVGGTV
+197 
-203 VIPVWNGGGTVKLI
+203 
-217 IINSDFGVASS
+217 
-228 TLVKAVQEAIDPDP
+228 
-242 QGTGSGIA
+242 
-250 PIGHTVTV
+250 
-258 VSAVGKT
+258 
-265 VSIKSRIS
+265 IS

-278 YPDDAIKKASGESEL
+278 YPDDAIKKASGENEL

-321 SMTDDNQGVFTQVMT
+321 SMTDDNQVVFTQVMT
-336 VLNQIVYCQKNGID
+336 VLNQMVYCQKNGID
-350 YASLTQAFNPH
+350 YASLTQAFNPQ

-465 DIPTNVL
+465 DIPANVL

-522 ASLTNVDGIMIKVT
+522 ASLTDVDGIMIKVT

>member
-1 MYEDQTY
+1 MKKFGVIFQYELMNYIKNKSYVITTV
-8 ENILDRSLA
+8 IIAL
-17 RVASDVDK
+17 VAGIIMFVPNFIDI
-25 REGSVIMNAIAPVSA
+25 GSV
-40 EHADV
+40 
-45 YIQLGNIVNN
+45 
-55 GYADTAVREFL
+55 
-66 ILRCKERGIIP
+66 
-77 YEATKATLKGK
+77 
-88 FNMEIPIGSRFNL
+88 
-101 NELNYV
+101 
-107 ATAFIESADGYFY
+107 
-120 YQMECETEG
+120 
-129 TNGNKFFGEVSSI
+129 
-142 EYIDKDL
+142 
-149 TGELTEL
+149 TGENKNDVS
-156 LIPAEDEEDTEAL
+156 DE
-169 RTRYLNSF
+169 NSGA
-177 DSNPFGGN
+177 DSDSTILVYDKSGM
-185 KQDYV
+185 V
-190 EKTDALD
+190 TD
-197 GVGGTV
+197 
-203 VIPVWNGGGTVKLI
+203 
-217 IINSDFGVASS
+217 
-228 TLVKAVQEAIDPDP
+228 
-242 QGTGSGIA
+242 
-250 PIGHTVTV
+250 
-258 VSAVGKT
+258 
-265 VSIKSRIS
+265 IS

-278 YPDDAIKKASGESEL
+278 YHDDAIKKASGENEL

-321 SMTDDNQGVFTQVMT
+321 SMTDDNQVVFTQVMT
-336 VLNQIVYCQKNGID
+336 VLNQMVYCQKNGID
-350 YASLTQAFNPH
+350 YASLTQAFNPQ

-455 KWGGMLNMIL
+455 KWGGMLNMVL
-465 DIPTNVL
+465 DIPANVL

-522 ASLTNVDGIMIKVT
+522 ASLTDVDGIMIKVT
-536 SFLPVSSYSAMFARV
+536 LFLPVSSYSAMFARV

>member
-1 MYEDQTY
+1 MKKFGVIFQYELMNYIKNKSYVITTV
-8 ENILDRSLA
+8 IIAL
-17 RVASDVDK
+17 VAGIIMFVPNFIDI
-25 REGSVIMNAIAPVSA
+25 GSV
-40 EHADV
+40 
-45 YIQLGNIVNN
+45 
-55 GYADTAVREFL
+55 
-66 ILRCKERGIIP
+66 
-77 YEATKATLKGK
+77 
-88 FNMEIPIGSRFNL
+88 
-101 NELNYV
+101 
-107 ATAFIESADGYFY
+107 
-120 YQMECETEG
+120 
-129 TNGNKFFGEVSSI
+129 
-142 EYIDKDL
+142 
-149 TGELTEL
+149 TGENKNDVS
-156 LIPAEDEEDTEAL
+156 DE
-169 RTRYLNSF
+169 NSGA
-177 DSNPFGGN
+177 DSDSTILVYDKSGM
-185 KQDYV
+185 V
-190 EKTDALD
+190 TD
-197 GVGGTV
+197 
-203 VIPVWNGGGTVKLI
+203 
-217 IINSDFGVASS
+217 
-228 TLVKAVQEAIDPDP
+228 
-242 QGTGSGIA
+242 
-250 PIGHTVTV
+250 
-258 VSAVGKT
+258 
-265 VSIKSRIS
+265 IS

-278 YPDDAIKKASGESEL
+278 YPDDAIKKASGENEL

-321 SMTDDNQGVFTQVMT
+321 SMTDDNQVVFTQVMT
-336 VLNQIVYCQKNGID
+336 VLNQMVYCQKNGID
-350 YASLTQAFNPH
+350 YASLTQAFNPQ

-465 DIPTNVL
+465 DIPANVL

-522 ASLTNVDGIMIKVT
+522 ASLTDVDGIMIKVT

-593 IKLSNAFKS
+593 VKLTNALKS
-602 IKEN
+602 LRKDG

>member
-1 MYEDQTY
+1 MKKFGVIFQYELMNYIKNKSYVITTV
-8 ENILDRSLA
+8 IIAL
-17 RVASDVDK
+17 VAGIIMFVPNFIDI
-25 REGSVIMNAIAPVSA
+25 GSV
-40 EHADV
+40 
-45 YIQLGNIVNN
+45 
-55 GYADTAVREFL
+55 
-66 ILRCKERGIIP
+66 
-77 YEATKATLKGK
+77 
-88 FNMEIPIGSRFNL
+88 
-101 NELNYV
+101 
-107 ATAFIESADGYFY
+107 
-120 YQMECETEG
+120 
-129 TNGNKFFGEVSSI
+129 
-142 EYIDKDL
+142 
-149 TGELTEL
+149 TGENKNDVS
-156 LIPAEDEEDTEAL
+156 DE
-169 RTRYLNSF
+169 NSGA
-177 DSNPFGGN
+177 DSDSTILVYDKSGM
-185 KQDYV
+185 V
-190 EKTDALD
+190 TD
-197 GVGGTV
+197 
-203 VIPVWNGGGTVKLI
+203 
-217 IINSDFGVASS
+217 
-228 TLVKAVQEAIDPDP
+228 
-242 QGTGSGIA
+242 
-250 PIGHTVTV
+250 
-258 VSAVGKT
+258 
-265 VSIKSRIS
+265 IS

-278 YPDDAIKKASGESEL
+278 YHDDAIKKASGENEL

-321 SMTDDNQGVFTQVMT
+321 SMTDDNQVVFTQVMT
-336 VLNQIVYCQKNGID
+336 VLNQMVYCQKNGID
-350 YASLTQAFNPH
+350 YASLTQAFNPQ

-429 AGAVAALIQSAVML
+429 AGAIAALIQSAVML

-455 KWGGMLNMIL
+455 KWGGMLNMVL
-465 DIPTNVL
+465 DIPANVL

-522 ASLTNVDGIMIKVT
+522 ASLTDVDGIMIKVT

>member
-1 MYEDQTY
+1 MKNFGVIFQYELMNYIKNKSYVITTV
-8 ENILDRSLA
+8 IIAL
-17 RVASDVDK
+17 VAGIIMFVPNFIDI
-25 REGSVIMNAIAPVSA
+25 GSV
-40 EHADV
+40 
-45 YIQLGNIVNN
+45 
-55 GYADTAVREFL
+55 
-66 ILRCKERGIIP
+66 
-77 YEATKATLKGK
+77 
-88 FNMEIPIGSRFNL
+88 
-101 NELNYV
+101 
-107 ATAFIESADGYFY
+107 
-120 YQMECETEG
+120 
-129 TNGNKFFGEVSSI
+129 
-142 EYIDKDL
+142 
-149 TGELTEL
+149 TGENKNDVS
-156 LIPAEDEEDTEAL
+156 DE
-169 RTRYLNSF
+169 NSGA
-177 DSNPFGGN
+177 DSDSTILVYDKSGM
-185 KQDYV
+185 V
-190 EKTDALD
+190 TD
-197 GVGGTV
+197 
-203 VIPVWNGGGTVKLI
+203 
-217 IINSDFGVASS
+217 
-228 TLVKAVQEAIDPDP
+228 
-242 QGTGSGIA
+242 
-250 PIGHTVTV
+250 
-258 VSAVGKT
+258 
-265 VSIKSRIS
+265 IS

-278 YPDDAIKKASGESEL
+278 YHDDAIKKASGENEL

-321 SMTDDNQGVFTQVMT
+321 SMTDDNQVVFTQVMT
-336 VLNQIVYCQKNGID
+336 VLNQMVYCQKNGID
-350 YASLTQAFNPH
+350 YASLTQAFNPQ

-382 LVMIIFMII
+382 LVMVIFMII

-455 KWGGMLNMIL
+455 KWGGMLNMVL
-465 DIPTNVL
+465 DIPANVL

-522 ASLTNVDGIMIKVT
+522 ASLTDVDGIMIKVT

>member
-1 MYEDQTY
+1 MKKFGVIFQYELMNYIKNKSYVITTV
-8 ENILDRSLA
+8 IIAL
-17 RVASDVDK
+17 VAGIIMFVPNFIDI
-25 REGSVIMNAIAPVSA
+25 GSV
-40 EHADV
+40 
-45 YIQLGNIVNN
+45 
-55 GYADTAVREFL
+55 
-66 ILRCKERGIIP
+66 
-77 YEATKATLKGK
+77 
-88 FNMEIPIGSRFNL
+88 
-101 NELNYV
+101 
-107 ATAFIESADGYFY
+107 
-120 YQMECETEG
+120 
-129 TNGNKFFGEVSSI
+129 
-142 EYIDKDL
+142 
-149 TGELTEL
+149 TGENKNDVS
-156 LIPAEDEEDTEAL
+156 DE
-169 RTRYLNSF
+169 NSGA
-177 DSNPFGGN
+177 DSDSTILVYDKSGM
-185 KQDYV
+185 V
-190 EKTDALD
+190 TD
-197 GVGGTV
+197 
-203 VIPVWNGGGTVKLI
+203 
-217 IINSDFGVASS
+217 
-228 TLVKAVQEAIDPDP
+228 
-242 QGTGSGIA
+242 
-250 PIGHTVTV
+250 
-258 VSAVGKT
+258 
-265 VSIKSRIS
+265 IS

-278 YPDDAIKKASGESEL
+278 YHDDAIKKASGENEL

-321 SMTDDNQGVFTQVMT
+321 SMTDDNQVVFTQVMT
-336 VLNQIVYCQKNGID
+336 VLNQMVYCQKNGID
-350 YASLTQAFNPH
+350 YASLTQAFNPQ

-455 KWGGMLNMIL
+455 KWGGMLNMVL
-465 DIPTNVL
+465 DIPANVL

-522 ASLTNVDGIMIKVT
+522 ASLTDGIMIKVT

>member
-1 MYEDQTY
+1 MKKFGVIFQYELMNYIKNKSYVITT
-8 ENILDRSLA
+8 IIIAL
-17 RVASDVDK
+17 VAGIIMFVPNFIDI
-25 REGSVIMNAIAPVSA
+25 GSV
-40 EHADV
+40 
-45 YIQLGNIVNN
+45 
-55 GYADTAVREFL
+55 
-66 ILRCKERGIIP
+66 
-77 YEATKATLKGK
+77 
-88 FNMEIPIGSRFNL
+88 
-101 NELNYV
+101 
-107 ATAFIESADGYFY
+107 
-120 YQMECETEG
+120 
-129 TNGNKFFGEVSSI
+129 
-142 EYIDKDL
+142 
-149 TGELTEL
+149 TGENKNDVS
-156 LIPAEDEEDTEAL
+156 DE
-169 RTRYLNSF
+169 NSGA
-177 DSNPFGGN
+177 DSDSTILVYDKSGM
-185 KQDYV
+185 V
-190 EKTDALD
+190 TD
-197 GVGGTV
+197 
-203 VIPVWNGGGTVKLI
+203 
-217 IINSDFGVASS
+217 
-228 TLVKAVQEAIDPDP
+228 
-242 QGTGSGIA
+242 
-250 PIGHTVTV
+250 
-258 VSAVGKT
+258 
-265 VSIKSRIS
+265 IS

-278 YPDDAIKKASGESEL
+278 YHDDAIKKASGENEL

-321 SMTDDNQGVFTQVMT
+321 SMTDDNQVVFTQVMT
-336 VLNQIVYCQKNGID
+336 VLNQMVYCQKNGID
-350 YASLTQAFNPH
+350 YASLTQAFNPQ

-465 DIPTNVL
+465 DIPANVL

-522 ASLTNVDGIMIKVT
+522 ASLTDVDGIMIKVT

>member
-1 MYEDQTY
+1 MKKFGVIFQYELMNYIKNKSYVITTV
-8 ENILDRSLA
+8 IIAL
-17 RVASDVDK
+17 VAGIIMFVPNFIDI
-25 REGSVIMNAIAPVSA
+25 GSV
-40 EHADV
+40 
-45 YIQLGNIVNN
+45 
-55 GYADTAVREFL
+55 
-66 ILRCKERGIIP
+66 
-77 YEATKATLKGK
+77 
-88 FNMEIPIGSRFNL
+88 
-101 NELNYV
+101 
-107 ATAFIESADGYFY
+107 
-120 YQMECETEG
+120 
-129 TNGNKFFGEVSSI
+129 
-142 EYIDKDL
+142 
-149 TGELTEL
+149 TGENKNDVS
-156 LIPAEDEEDTEAL
+156 DE
-169 RTRYLNSF
+169 NSGA
-177 DSNPFGGN
+177 DSDSTILVYDKSGM
-185 KQDYV
+185 V
-190 EKTDALD
+190 TD
-197 GVGGTV
+197 
-203 VIPVWNGGGTVKLI
+203 
-217 IINSDFGVASS
+217 
-228 TLVKAVQEAIDPDP
+228 
-242 QGTGSGIA
+242 
-250 PIGHTVTV
+250 
-258 VSAVGKT
+258 
-265 VSIKSRIS
+265 IS

-278 YPDDAIKKASGESEL
+278 YHDDAIKKASGENEL
-293 VDKVKADE
+293 VDKVKADK

-321 SMTDDNQGVFTQVMT
+321 SMTDDNQVVFTQVMT
-336 VLNQIVYCQKNGID
+336 VLNQMVYCQKNGID
-350 YASLTQAFNPH
+350 YASLTQAFNPQ

-465 DIPTNVL
+465 DIPANVL

-522 ASLTNVDGIMIKVT
+522 ASLTDVDGIMIKVT

>member
-1 MYEDQTY
+1 MKKFGIIFQYELMNYIKNKSYVITTV
-8 ENILDRSLA
+8 IIAL
-17 RVASDVDK
+17 VAGIIMFVPNFIDI
-25 REGSVIMNAIAPVSA
+25 GSV
-40 EHADV
+40 
-45 YIQLGNIVNN
+45 
-55 GYADTAVREFL
+55 
-66 ILRCKERGIIP
+66 
-77 YEATKATLKGK
+77 
-88 FNMEIPIGSRFNL
+88 
-101 NELNYV
+101 
-107 ATAFIESADGYFY
+107 
-120 YQMECETEG
+120 
-129 TNGNKFFGEVSSI
+129 
-142 EYIDKDL
+142 
-149 TGELTEL
+149 TGENKNDVS
-156 LIPAEDEEDTEAL
+156 DE
-169 RTRYLNSF
+169 NSGA
-177 DSNPFGGN
+177 DSDSTILVYDKSGM
-185 KQDYV
+185 V
-190 EKTDALD
+190 TD
-197 GVGGTV
+197 
-203 VIPVWNGGGTVKLI
+203 
-217 IINSDFGVASS
+217 
-228 TLVKAVQEAIDPDP
+228 
-242 QGTGSGIA
+242 
-250 PIGHTVTV
+250 
-258 VSAVGKT
+258 
-265 VSIKSRIS
+265 IS

-278 YPDDAIKKASGESEL
+278 YPDDAIKKASGENEL

-321 SMTDDNQGVFTQVMT
+321 SMTDDNQVVFTQVMT
-336 VLNQIVYCQKNGID
+336 VLNQMVYCQKNGID
-350 YASLTQAFNPH
+350 YASLTQAFNPQ
-361 IDCHENILGKDMGSN
+361 IDCHKNILGKDMGSN

-455 KWGGMLNMIL
+455 KWGGMLNMVL
-465 DIPTNVL
+465 DIPANVL
-472 VVFALFGIGGFLF
+472 IVFALFGIGGFLF

-522 ASLTNVDGIMIKVT
+522 ASLTDVDGIMIKVT

>member
-1 MYEDQTY
+1 MKKFGVIFQYELMNYIKNKSYVITTV
-8 ENILDRSLA
+8 IIAL
-17 RVASDVDK
+17 VAGIIMFVPNFIDI
-25 REGSVIMNAIAPVSA
+25 GSV
-40 EHADV
+40 
-45 YIQLGNIVNN
+45 
-55 GYADTAVREFL
+55 
-66 ILRCKERGIIP
+66 
-77 YEATKATLKGK
+77 
-88 FNMEIPIGSRFNL
+88 
-101 NELNYV
+101 
-107 ATAFIESADGYFY
+107 
-120 YQMECETEG
+120 
-129 TNGNKFFGEVSSI
+129 
-142 EYIDKDL
+142 
-149 TGELTEL
+149 TGENKNDVS
-156 LIPAEDEEDTEAL
+156 DE
-169 RTRYLNSF
+169 NSGA
-177 DSNPFGGN
+177 DSDSTILVYDKSGM
-185 KQDYV
+185 V
-190 EKTDALD
+190 TD
-197 GVGGTV
+197 
-203 VIPVWNGGGTVKLI
+203 
-217 IINSDFGVASS
+217 
-228 TLVKAVQEAIDPDP
+228 
-242 QGTGSGIA
+242 
-250 PIGHTVTV
+250 
-258 VSAVGKT
+258 
-265 VSIKSRIS
+265 IS

-278 YPDDAIKKASGESEL
+278 YHDDAIKKASGENEL

-321 SMTDDNQGVFTQVMT
+321 SMTDDNQVVFTQVMT
-336 VLNQIVYCQKNGID
+336 VLNQMVYCQKNGID
-350 YASLTQAFNPH
+350 YASLTQAFNPQ

-429 AGAVAALIQSAVML
+429 AGAGAALIQSAVML

-455 KWGGMLNMIL
+455 KWGGMLNMVL
-465 DIPTNVL
+465 DIPANVL

-522 ASLTNVDGIMIKVT
+522 ASLTDVDGIMIKVT

>member
-1 MYEDQTY
+1 MKKFGVIFQYELMNYIKNKSYVITTV
-8 ENILDRSLA
+8 IIAL
-17 RVASDVDK
+17 VAGIIMFVPNFIDI
-25 REGSVIMNAIAPVSA
+25 GSV
-40 EHADV
+40 
-45 YIQLGNIVNN
+45 
-55 GYADTAVREFL
+55 
-66 ILRCKERGIIP
+66 
-77 YEATKATLKGK
+77 
-88 FNMEIPIGSRFNL
+88 
-101 NELNYV
+101 
-107 ATAFIESADGYFY
+107 
-120 YQMECETEG
+120 
-129 TNGNKFFGEVSSI
+129 
-142 EYIDKDL
+142 
-149 TGELTEL
+149 TGENKNDVS
-156 LIPAEDEEDTEAL
+156 DEYSGA
-169 RTRYLNSF
+169 
-177 DSNPFGGN
+177 DSDSIILVYDKSGM
-185 KQDYV
+185 V
-190 EKTDALD
+190 TD
-197 GVGGTV
+197 
-203 VIPVWNGGGTVKLI
+203 
-217 IINSDFGVASS
+217 
-228 TLVKAVQEAIDPDP
+228 
-242 QGTGSGIA
+242 
-250 PIGHTVTV
+250 
-258 VSAVGKT
+258 
-265 VSIKSRIS
+265 IS

-278 YPDDAIKKASGESEL
+278 YPDDAIKKASGENEL

-321 SMTDDNQGVFTQVMT
+321 SMTDDNQVVFTQVMT
-336 VLNQIVYCQKNGID
+336 VLNQMVYCQKNGID
-350 YASLTQAFNPH
+350 YASLTQAFNPQ

-455 KWGGMLNMIL
+455 KWGGMLNMVL

-522 ASLTNVDGIMIKVT
+522 ASLTDVDGIMIKVT

>member
-1 MYEDQTY
+1 MKKFGVIFQYELMNYRKNKSYVITTV
-8 ENILDRSLA
+8 IIAL
-17 RVASDVDK
+17 VAGIIMFVPNFIDI
-25 REGSVIMNAIAPVSA
+25 GSV
-40 EHADV
+40 
-45 YIQLGNIVNN
+45 
-55 GYADTAVREFL
+55 
-66 ILRCKERGIIP
+66 
-77 YEATKATLKGK
+77 
-88 FNMEIPIGSRFNL
+88 
-101 NELNYV
+101 
-107 ATAFIESADGYFY
+107 
-120 YQMECETEG
+120 
-129 TNGNKFFGEVSSI
+129 
-142 EYIDKDL
+142 
-149 TGELTEL
+149 TGENKNDVS
-156 LIPAEDEEDTEAL
+156 DE
-169 RTRYLNSF
+169 NSGA
-177 DSNPFGGN
+177 DSDSTILVYDKSGM
-185 KQDYV
+185 V
-190 EKTDALD
+190 TD
-197 GVGGTV
+197 
-203 VIPVWNGGGTVKLI
+203 
-217 IINSDFGVASS
+217 
-228 TLVKAVQEAIDPDP
+228 
-242 QGTGSGIA
+242 
-250 PIGHTVTV
+250 
-258 VSAVGKT
+258 
-265 VSIKSRIS
+265 IS

-278 YPDDAIKKASGESEL
+278 YHDDAIKKASGENEL

-321 SMTDDNQGVFTQVMT
+321 SMTDDNQVVFTQVMT
-336 VLNQIVYCQKNGID
+336 VLNQMVYCQKNGID
-350 YASLTQAFNPH
+350 YASLTQAFNPQ

-455 KWGGMLNMIL
+455 KWGGMLNMVL
-465 DIPTNVL
+465 DIPANVL